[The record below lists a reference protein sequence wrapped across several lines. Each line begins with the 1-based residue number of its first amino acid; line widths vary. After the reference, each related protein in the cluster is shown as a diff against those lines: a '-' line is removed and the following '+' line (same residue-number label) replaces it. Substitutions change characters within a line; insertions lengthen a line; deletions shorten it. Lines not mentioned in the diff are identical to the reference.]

1 MTMKLTILGCE
12 GPWPTPGGGCSSY
25 LVETGGKRILMETGS
40 GMMAHLSEKMAF
52 ADLDAVILSH
62 LHFDHMGEMP
72 LLGYALMNTDK
83 KLPVYLPAEPAAVR
97 SLLEG
102 FGCFECHTVTAGDTA
117 LIGEVQVSFLP
128 ARHPVPAV
136 GVKLSCAGKTLC
148 YSGDTNTLEGLAENY
163 RDADLLL
170 IDGGLSAAAW
180 AEGKPHL
187 SAAMAA
193 QAALDCG
200 AKAAV
205 LTHFAPGQRELLLAE
220 AQAVN
225 PDMLGAEPGRSYE
238 L

>member
-1 MTMKLTILGCE
+1 MKLTVLGCE

-25 LVETGGKRILMETGS
+25 LVEAGGKRILLEAGS

-72 LLGYALMNTDK
+72 LLGYALMNSEK

-102 FGCFECHTVTAGDTA
+102 FGCFECHTAVAGESVQ
-117 LIGEVQVSFLP
+117 LGEVKLDFLP

-136 GVKLSCAGKTLC
+136 GVRLTCEGKNLC
-148 YSGDTNTLEGLAENY
+148 YSGDTNTLEGLPEHY
-163 RDADLLL
+163 RGADVLL
-170 IDGGLSAAAW
+170 IDGGLTSENW

-187 SAAMAA
+187 SAALAA
-193 QAALDCG
+193 QTALDSSV
-200 AKAAV
+200 KTAV
-205 LTHFAPGQRELLLAE
+205 LTHFAPGQRSKLLAE
-220 AQAVN
+220 AQAVY

>member
-1 MTMKLTILGCE
+1 MKLTILGCE

-25 LVETGGKRILMETGS
+25 LVEADGKRILMEAGS
-40 GMMAHLSEKMAF
+40 GMMAHLSEKMTF

-72 LLGYALMNTDK
+72 LLGYALMNTEK

-102 FGCFECHTVTAGDTA
+102 FGCFECHTAAAGESAQLGDVAIT
-117 LIGEVQVSFLP
+117 FLP

-136 GVKLSCAGKTLC
+136 GVKLACEGKTLC

-163 RDADLLL
+163 AGADLLL
-170 IDGGLSAAAW
+170 IDGGLSTAVW

-187 SAAMAA
+187 SAALAA
-193 QAALDCG
+193 QAALDAG
-200 AKAAV
+200 VEQSV
-205 LTHFAPGQRELLLAE
+205 LTHFAPGQRELLLSE
-220 AQAVN
+220 AQTVN
-225 PDMLGAEPGRSYE
+225 PTMLGAEPGRSYE